1 MNLMKFRNRF
11 YGNYYEPDNIGPS
24 PDGPKTKPWIDVAN
38 ATLEEAKVYVERLE
52 EWENYIKAVDAHK
65 VRMDTVEKEA
75 HARFDEDVEEL
86 FKGIIREEQ
95 AKRLVRFFDRFE
107 YMSEKL
113 EAIENIHDCL
123 I

>member
-1 MNLMKFRNRF
+1 M
-11 YGNYYEPDNIGPS
+11 
-24 PDGPKTKPWIDVAN
+24 
-38 ATLEEAKVYVERLE
+38 ERLE

-75 HARFDEDVEEL
+75 CARFDEDVEEL
-86 FKGIIREEQ
+86 FKRIVKEDQ
-95 AKRLVRFFDRFE
+95 AKRLVRYFDQFE

-113 EAIENIHDCL
+113 EAVENLHDCL